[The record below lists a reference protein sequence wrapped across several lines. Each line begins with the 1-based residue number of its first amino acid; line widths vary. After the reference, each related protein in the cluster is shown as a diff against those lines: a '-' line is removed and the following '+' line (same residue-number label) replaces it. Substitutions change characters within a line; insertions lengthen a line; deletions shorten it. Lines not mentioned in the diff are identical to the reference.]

1 MWSPE
6 FFLFWQGIACTK
18 HGGSVH
24 SLGIWQL
31 LSRPA
36 YASGCIY
43 LCCDCHCRWHICE
56 GPCIESCGGQN
67 VGSYNISEVLGVIG
81 TCLEPTESSK
91 VYVSRDWSSEGA
103 EDGA

>member
-24 SLGIWQL
+24 ILGIWQL

-43 LCCDCHCRWHICE
+43 LYCDCHCIWHICE

-67 VGSYNISEVLGVIG
+67 VGSYNISEVLGNR
-81 TCLEPTESSK
+81 
-91 VYVSRDWSSEGA
+91 YVSGTYRKLQGLRVQ
-103 EDGA
+103 GLVQ

>member
-6 FFLFWQGIACTK
+6 FFVSWQGIACTK

-67 VGSYNISEVLGVIG
+67 VGSYNISEVLGN
-81 TCLEPTESSK
+81 K
-91 VYVSRDWSSEGA
+91 YVSGTYRKLQGLRVQ
-103 EDGA
+103 GLVQ